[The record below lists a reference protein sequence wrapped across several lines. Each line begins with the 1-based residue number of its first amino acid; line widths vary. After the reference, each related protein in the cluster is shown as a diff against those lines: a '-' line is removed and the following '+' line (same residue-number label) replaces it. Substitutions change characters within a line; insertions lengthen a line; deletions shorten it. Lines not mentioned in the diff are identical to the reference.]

1 VSQNAK
7 IALIECVKIPK
18 MALNDCYFF
27 QSYTTVNNTDLAKIF
42 VPCTYYIVL
51 TSWVLLLAKLLL
63 NKEHT
68 VLWSLSL
75 RCHRVT
81 VCQDI
86 NIQQKTSERTYSCS
100 HSNFVHNCP
109 GSFYVTLSHWILSQ
123 VILSHL
129 QSLKLIMLE
138 VHQFNIQYT
147 VTQWWLPAYC
157 ITLTSS
163 SIDFHKSISIMLFV
177 NTAFNVVCQSLVVK
191 ANENKSPILC
201 K

>member
-1 VSQNAK
+1 MLYGGDYLWARQISGG
-7 IALIECVKIPK
+7 
-18 MALNDCYFF
+18 F
-27 QSYTTVNNTDLAKIF
+27 TV
-42 VPCTYYIVL
+42 
-51 TSWVLLLAKLLL
+51 W
-63 NKEHT
+63 
-68 VLWSLSL
+68 WSLSEMSPSL
-75 RCHRVT
+75 EWYR
-81 VCQDI
+81 DI
-86 NIQQKTSERTYSCS
+86 KIRRTSERTCRCRLDSSKVILS

-191 ANENKSPILC
+191 AKENKSPILC